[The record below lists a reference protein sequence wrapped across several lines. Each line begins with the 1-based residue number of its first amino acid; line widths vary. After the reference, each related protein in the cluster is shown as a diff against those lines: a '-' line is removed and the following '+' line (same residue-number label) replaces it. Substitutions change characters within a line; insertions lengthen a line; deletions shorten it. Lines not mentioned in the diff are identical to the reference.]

1 MSSGKMKIDAGLVT
15 DKPLKVEMSTEEE
28 EEKEWWQ

>member
-1 MSSGKMKIDAGLVT
+1 MSSGKMKIDAGLVI
-15 DKPLKVEMSTEEE
+15 DKPLQVEMSTDE